1 MKEKAEILIVDDHA
15 LILEGLC
22 KVLGRIPEV
31 VVANAVTTGREAIAL
46 IEERDYDIYIID
58 WIFFLPSGSN
68 TGRNCCYPQCI

>member
-46 IEERDYDIYIID
+46 IEERDYDI
-58 WIFFLPSGSN
+58 
-68 TGRNCCYPQCI
+68 